1 MTRLR
6 PTFLLLVALYLAAC
20 ETVPRPQGLS
30 ISDIET
36 DPRVQ
41 SFTLPQTPHGRMV
54 IEAGLP
60 NGRQVNLML
69 DTGATRSA
77 LYASEWEKLDTAG
90 DGQKEVRIHGMLA
103 ADIQPLMTLP
113 TLRLGTTTLRDV
125 PIARLNN
132 PEREARER
140 ELHDGILGMDILS
153 QFHIYVDRPA
163 EILKLIPKEIGQIT
177 PPPAWRIVSLKPN
190 PFLEDG
196 RALHFM
202 DVRLGNA
209 LTPALLDTGSEFNL
223 MNWNTSR
230 FPQLRAVKSR
240 LLKKWE
246 IEGAVG
252 TFQPVS
258 KIRATDYRAGQK
270 LFEGTDF
277 IVLDFESLDVLG
289 IEDNPF
295 IIIGA
300 DALKNERYVLDFERD
315 KLTFAPTDEDREYK
329 SRGAMPLFTRRTRK

>member
-1 MTRLR
+1 
-6 PTFLLLVALYLAAC
+6 
-20 ETVPRPQGLS
+20 
-30 ISDIET
+30 
-36 DPRVQ
+36 
-41 SFTLPQTPHGRMV
+41 
-54 IEAGLP
+54 
-60 NGRQVNLML
+60 ML
-69 DTGATRSA
+69 DTGATHSA
-77 LYASEWEKLDTAG
+77 LYASEWERLGQTMGQTTGQTMGQTIGKAV
-90 DGQKEVRIHGMLA
+90 DGQQQVRIHGMLA
-103 ADIQPLMTLP
+103 ADIQPLVTLP
-113 TLRLGTTTLRDV
+113 TLRLGTATLNDV

-132 PEREARER
+132 PERKARDK

-153 QFHIYVDRPA
+153 QFHIYVDRPQ
-163 EILKLIPKEIGQIT
+163 EVLKLIPKDMGMISA
-177 PPPAWRIVSLKPN
+177 PPSWRVVTLKPN

-196 RALHFM
+196 RQLHFM

-230 FPQLRAVKSR
+230 FPQLRAVKSQ

-270 LFEGTDF
+270 LFEGTEF
-277 IVLDFESLDVLG
+277 IVLDFESLNVLG

-300 DALKNERYVLDFERD
+300 DALKNERYILDFERD
-315 KLTFAPTDEDREYK
+315 KLIFAPTDEEREYK
-329 SRGAMPLFTRRTRK
+329 SRGSMPTFSRRRRK